1 MRGLHRAGHGPGG
14 CHLSG
19 KEDQPALPAVRV
31 GDAER
36 DRAALELREHA
47 VHGRLTLEEFS
58 ARLDDLYRAQTDQ
71 ELALVL
77 RELPSSA
84 VATSAGK
91 RRSWL
96 VTIIGSVQR
105 RGPWRV
111 PRRVFAF
118 SFLGAPDFDFRQAMI
133 DDEEVRITSISLIGV
148 VTAIVPAGVE
158 VELGGLALV
167 GGNDFTTKGKVKHI
181 PDGPRIRIRSFAL
194 FGGARVKHVR

>member
-1 MRGLHRAGHGPGG
+1 LPPREG
-14 CHLSG
+14 
-19 KEDQPALPAVRV
+19 EDRPALPAVRV
-31 GDAER
+31 GDVER
-36 DRAALELREHA
+36 DRAATTLREHA

-58 ARLDDLYRAQTDQ
+58 ARLDDLYRAKTDQ

-77 RELPSSA
+77 RELPTSP
-84 VATSAGK
+84 VAPTARK

-118 SFLGAPDFDFRQAMI
+118 SLIGAPDFDFRQALI
-133 DDEEVRITSISLIGV
+133 DDEEVRITSISFMGV

-167 GGNDFTTKGKVKHI
+167 GGNDFATEKTVKHV

-194 FGGARVKHVR
+194 FGGARIEHVR